1 MPRPNKM
8 NGQKEVILAFLPL
21 DSDLL
26 EKSVLNWAAAK
37 IAPKR
42 KYKVSSSVKQN
53 PMVHVECWLR
63 DDNDKS
69 SGYAASICYNREAH
83 YHRKKFSRTSWHFR
97 SIFVTN
103 AQFKKLKLLFSHY
116 RGSPFNRVGFF
127 ALACGL
133 RIKGS
138 WRTKFGFKRSFF
150 CAELVVHCL
159 KEVGY
164 FQKGATNEIP
174 EVCHPEEL
182 FQWVSLTSSTV
193 TTIREYEQNK
203 VQY

>member
-1 MPRPNKM
+1 M
-8 NGQKEVILAFLPL
+8 NGQREVILAFLPM
-21 DSDLL
+21 DSQLL

-42 KYKVSSSVKQN
+42 KYKVNSSVKQN

-63 DDNDKS
+63 DENSNS
-69 SGYAASICYNREAH
+69 SGYAASICYNRTAH
-83 YHRKKFSRTSWHFR
+83 YLRKNFSRTSWQFR

-116 RGSPFNRVGFF
+116 KGSPFNRLGFF
-127 ALACGL
+127 ALGCGL
-133 RIKGS
+133 RISGN
-138 WRTKFGFKRSFF
+138 WRTKFGFRRSFF
-150 CAELVVHCL
+150 CAELVVHAL

-164 FQKGATNEIP
+164 FQKGAKNEIP
-174 EVCHPEEL
+174 TTCHPEEL
-182 FQWVSLTSSTV
+182 WQWLSLTSTA
-193 TTIREYEQNK
+193 TTIREYEEKK